1 MAFREKNQT
10 NQGFVDLLAGLLT
23 TFLTAVLTAFLATF
37 LAAGFL
43 LAGDAGF
50 LPAPEVIF
58 SKSAKPF
65 SAASAACFA
74 ILRPSFKTF

>member
-10 NQGFVDLLAGLLT
+10 NQSFIDLLAGLLT
-23 TFLTAVLTAFLATF
+23 TFLAAVLTVFLTTF

-43 LAGDAGF
+43 LAGDADF
-50 LPAPEVIF
+50 LLAPWLIF
-58 SKSAKPF
+58 SKSAKPC